1 MNSEDL
7 ALLLGLVGG
16 GFGGYYGG
24 KRREER
30 ERENKKQD
38 VLDAADLQ
46 RQLLE
51 QQMAFEREM
60 EEKAKAEAEE
70 YDKGGFD
77 LIPDLF
83 DAINPFQRFEYGTPV
98 NPDSNT
104 YFPLPGNPFNDPRQ
118 TDTFPYGLDINPF
131 FNEGGRVGYAEGTLE
146 QGVQAEPGLLESIFG
161 EKITDTIQR
170 GYLDFVGGGK
180 DSISMSEWDNL
191 YNQLIQSGE
200 SHEEALKTLGE
211 RPTLIGK
218 ADGGRVGLAEG
229 SDERGVFGRA
239 VDVGTD
245 YITRL
250 RRGVLSPEEYEEM
263 PGLLNYINPFD
274 LLGTMNEAIGLE
286 RVLSGVDQQADQKV
300 LDIFGTPNPNY
311 DPSVV
316 GTGDILDPLLM
327 DFFGLPQDQRLLGDD

>member
-1 MNSEDL
+1 M
-7 ALLLGLVGG
+7 
-16 GFGGYYGG
+16 
-24 KRREER
+24 
-30 ERENKKQD
+30 Q
-38 VLDAADLQ
+38 
-46 RQLLE
+46 
-51 QQMAFEREM
+51 
-60 EEKAKAEAEE
+60 
-70 YDKGGFD
+70 
-77 LIPDLF
+77 
-83 DAINPFQRFEYGTPV
+83 
-98 NPDSNT
+98 
-104 YFPLPGNPFNDPRQ
+104 
-118 TDTFPYGLDINPF
+118 
-131 FNEGGRVGYAEGTLE
+131 
-146 QGVQAEPGLLESIFG
+146 
-161 EKITDTIQR
+161 
-170 GYLDFVGGGK
+170 
-180 DSISMSEWDNL
+180 
-191 YNQLIQSGE
+191 
-200 SHEEALKTLGE
+200 
-211 RPTLIGK
+211 
-218 ADGGRVGLAEG
+218 DGGRVGLAEG